1 MMGSED
7 FMDHSEPPADVAAS
21 VREAVGVFQSSA
33 NLQAAI
39 DELLSSGFHRADL
52 SLLANQDAVK
62 AKLGHAYRKV
72 QDLEDASDVPSGA
85 YVSTE
90 AIGDAEGAL
99 VAGLAY
105 IGALTAVG
113 AVVASGGTLALAI
126 VAAAAAG
133 TGAGSVGAMFARLIG
148 ADRADRVA
156 EHLERG
162 GLLLW
167 VRTRSAAH
175 EDRALGILQRND
187 AEDVHVH
194 DLARGKELERRMA
207 ARLQELADEADRE
220 SFPASDAPSFS
231 PSVSGGP
238 RRNR

>member
-1 MMGSED
+1 
-7 FMDHSEPPADVAAS
+7 MDHSEPPADVTAS
-21 VREAVGVFQSSA
+21 AREAVGVFQNSA
-33 NLQAAI
+33 SLQAAI
-39 DELLSSGFHRADL
+39 DDLLSSGFHRADL
-52 SLLANQDAVK
+52 SLLASRDAVE

-72 QDLEDASDVPSGA
+72 QELEDASNVPSRA

-99 VAGLAY
+99 VAALAY

-113 AVVASGGTLALAI
+113 AVVASGGTLAAAI
-126 VAAAAAG
+126 AAAAAAG
-133 TGAGSVGAMFARLIG
+133 SGAGSIGAVFARFISAG
-148 ADRADRVA
+148 RADLVA

-167 VRTRSAAH
+167 VRTRDVAH
-175 EDRALGILQRND
+175 EKRAVDILRRD
-187 AEDVHVH
+187 GAEDVHIH
-194 DLARGKELERRMA
+194 DLARARDFGRQTA

-231 PSVSGGP
+231 PTVPGGP
-238 RRNR
+238 QRN